1 MSLQV
6 LLVLI
11 TTISIIADKKGV
23 ALGIRK
29 NTLQLF
35 Y

>member
-1 MSLQV
+1 MSLQA

-11 TTISIIADKKGV
+11 TTISIIADKKEV

-29 NTLQLF
+29 NTL
-35 Y
+35 